1 MDKDLVSIIIPVY
14 NVEKY
19 IGICLDS
26 IINQTY
32 KNIEIILIDDGSTDN
47 SLKIIKQYQSKDKRI
62 KVINRENKGVLYTRV
77 EGFKIA
83 KGRYITYIDS
93 DDWAENNMIEIM
105 YNKAIEYN
113 ADVVKCGFGYN
124 DFESAVSKI
133 ESDTF
138 ITQEQ
143 FEPTFYD
150 KLFRDMNIHN
160 VWAQLFKKELL
171 DKSLDN
177 IDTTISLGDDLEL
190 DIQLYKN
197 ISNILFISNILY
209 HYRYNANS
217 ITKSLRVENVK
228 KNIESVTKAYFNAY
242 KSIDY
247 FDIKDKI
254 KYKQSSMIMLL
265 KEVINS
271 QIDLI
276 GAIKNRKES
285 IEYLKW
291 YYNEYDIMQQI
302 KAEIDNIN
310 PDINNFKYK
319 SFYKYLYTNI
329 NISYLL
335 AKLIFIRRILKRKI
349 KKV

>member
-1 MDKDLVSIIIPVY
+1 MEKDLVSIIIPVY

-19 IGICLDS
+19 IANCLDS

-32 KNIEIILIDDGSTDN
+32 KNIEIILINDGSTDN

-62 KVINRENKGVLYTRV
+62 KVINRGNKGVLYTRV
-77 EGFKIA
+77 EGFKLA
-83 KGRYITYIDS
+83 KGKYITYIDS
-93 DDWAENNMIEIM
+93 DDWVENNMIEIM
-105 YNKAIEYN
+105 YNKAIEYD
-113 ADVVKCGFGYN
+113 ADVVKCKFGHN
-124 DFESAVSKI
+124 DFNNDNVNLEPDI
-133 ESDTF
+133 F
-138 ITQEQ
+138 IMKQQ
-143 FEPTFYD
+143 FEPEFYD
-150 KLFRDMNIHN
+150 KFFKDMNIHN

-171 DKSLDN
+171 DKN
-177 IDTTISLGDDLEL
+177 IDDIDITISLGDDLEL

-197 ISNILFISNILY
+197 ISNILFISNMLY

-217 ITKSLRVENVK
+217 ITRSLKVDNIK

-254 KYKQSSMIMLL
+254 NYKQSSMLMLL

-276 GAIKNRKES
+276 GAINNKKQS
-285 IEYLKW
+285 IKYLEW

-302 KAEIDNIN
+302 KIEIDKIN
-310 PDINNFKYK
+310 LDISKFKYK
-319 SFYKYLYTNI
+319 TFYKNVYTNI
-329 NISYLL
+329 NISYFM
-335 AKLIFIRRILKRKI
+335 ARLIFIRRILKRKI